1 MWPRANLTAIFAG
14 LCVIALVGLPNWSG
28 SAESAIAG
36 VIEAPLL
43 LLGIWLAVRAT
54 QKAYFAGGGQ
64 PRLFALACGL
74 VALFLVGQMAKS
86 KKGYPFLPMR
96 MYGTEAEGNAEF
108 LVYEAKLSD
117 GSSRKLRLGAAVPE
131 LGTARIA
138 RALERRLKNLPAPT
152 NGENRVLSP
161 EQREGV
167 SIVRWLML
175 QENGHLKRS
184 RSPAGQSVVIEEVLV
199 YRVTIRPPYT
209 SAHRGRTLLTRV
221 SLHAS

>member
-1 MWPRANLTAIFAG
+1 MRLHANLKASFVG
-14 LCVIALVGLPNWSG
+14 LLLIALVGLPNWSG
-28 SAESAIAG
+28 SAESAVAG

-43 LLGIWLAVRAT
+43 LLGIWLSVRAT
-54 QKAYFAGGGQ
+54 RRAYFGAEAR

-74 VALFLVGQMAKS
+74 VVLFLVGQMAKS

-96 MYGTEAEGNAEF
+96 MYGTGAEGDAEF

-138 RALERRLKNLPAPT
+138 RALERRLMSLP
-152 NGENRVLSP
+152 GLSRGGTQALSA
-161 EQREGV
+161 EQYEG
-167 SIVRWLML
+167 IRILRWLMHK
-175 QENGHLKRS
+175 ENQMLSGARS
-184 RSPAGQSVVIEEVLV
+184 LGQPRVVIEEVLV
-199 YRVTIRPPYT
+199 YRMTLRPPYT

-221 SLHAS
+221 SLQAS